1 MKNFKRLY
9 FAGIFFFSF
18 FLLLFLLFLLRGI
31 ILPFLAAYV
40 FAYILKPPVNYLKQH
55 GVPHKIAA
63 ISVFIMSF
71 LIFIFLFVFF
81 LSSVLKEISSA
92 QENMHNY
99 TSSFI
104 SLYENLKIFISEKF
118 RPFSFLLG
126 THDITQELSSYLN
139 AYIMNIF
146 KGLSSRLF
154 SLFSLI
160 MYLVIIPFA
169 SFFFLLDDQNIKK
182 KIVGFVPNKYF
193 ETSLKILFGLNR
205 QFGYLLTGMFISVV
219 IFSVLSSL
227 GLWAIGLKYPVLL
240 GFFAGLFNLI
250 PYLGQVAGIL
260 SAFAVCLV
268 TGGDPS
274 LFIYI
279 ILVFFTVNLIDNT
292 LVQPL
297 VMSKSANIHP
307 LLVIFIVLAGS
318 KIGGV
323 FGMFLAIPFYSLFQV
338 VFHIIYFELNKPQ
351 RPDFDLYKD
360 SSCG

>member
-1 MKNFKRLY
+1 MKTFKRLY

-18 FLLLFLLFLLRGI
+18 FLLLFILFLLRGI

-55 GVPHKIAA
+55 GVPHKIAV
-63 ISVFIMSF
+63 ISVFISSF
-71 LIFIFLFVFF
+71 LLCFILFIFFLFA
-81 LSSVLKEISSA
+81 VLKEISNV
-92 QENMHNY
+92 QENMQSY
-99 TSSFI
+99 ISSFTA
-104 SLYENLKIFISEKF
+104 LYNNLKIIFTEKLLL
-118 RPFSFLLG
+118 FSSLFG
-126 THDITQELSSYLN
+126 TQDITQNFSTYINTYVLSVFKNLSSS
-139 AYIMNIF
+139 IF
-146 KGLSSRLF
+146 SI
-154 SLFSLI
+154 FSLI

-169 SFFFLLDDQNIKK
+169 AFFFLIDDQNIKK
-182 KIVGFVPNKYF
+182 KIIKIVPNKYF
-193 ETSLKILFGLNR
+193 EASLKILFGLNR
-205 QFGYLLTGMFISVV
+205 QFGYLLTGMLISVV
-219 IFSVLSSL
+219 IFSINSSL

-260 SAFAVCLV
+260 SACLVCLV

-274 LFIYI
+274 LYIYI
-279 ILVFFTVNLIDNT
+279 ILVFFIVNLIDNT

-323 FGMFLAIPFYSLFQV
+323 FGMFLAVPFYSLFQV
-338 VFHIIYFELNKPQ
+338 VFHIVYDEFNKPQ
-351 RPDFDLYKD
+351 RPDFELFKD
-360 SSCG
+360 SSCD